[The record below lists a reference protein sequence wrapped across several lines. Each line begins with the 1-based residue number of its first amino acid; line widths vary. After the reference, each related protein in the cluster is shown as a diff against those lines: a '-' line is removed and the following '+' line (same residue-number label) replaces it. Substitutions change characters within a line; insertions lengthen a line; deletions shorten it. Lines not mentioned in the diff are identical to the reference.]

1 MMEVSEILFISIL
14 QILILQL
21 IFVYFFKNNLQET
34 TGETEEGRQSDS
46 GTDEDDK
53 EETTGMYNGL

>member
-1 MMEVSEILFISIL
+1 MMEVSEILFIYLLPINICL
-14 QILILQL
+14 FLKK
-21 IFVYFFKNNLQET
+21 YNLQET

-53 EETTGMYNGL
+53 EETTGM

>member
-1 MMEVSEILFISIL
+1 MMEVSEILFIYLLPINIHL
-14 QILILQL
+14 
-21 IFVYFFKNNLQET
+21 FFKKYNLQET

-53 EETTGMYNGL
+53 EETTGM

>member
-1 MMEVSEILFISIL
+1 MMEVSEILFIYLLPITIHL
-14 QILILQL
+14 
-21 IFVYFFKNNLQET
+21 FFKKYNLQET

>member
-1 MMEVSEILFISIL
+1 MMEVSEILFIYLLPINICL
-14 QILILQL
+14 FL
-21 IFVYFFKNNLQET
+21 KKCNLQET

>member
-1 MMEVSEILFISIL
+1 MMEVSEILFIYLLPITIHL
-14 QILILQL
+14 
-21 IFVYFFKNNLQET
+21 FFKKYNLQET

-53 EETTGMYNGL
+53 EETTGM

>member
-1 MMEVSEILFISIL
+1 MMEVSEILFMYLGIYYLFTIYL
-14 QILILQL
+14 FLKK
-21 IFVYFFKNNLQET
+21 YYLQET

-53 EETTGMYNGL
+53 EETTGM